1 MVSLGTMLSSFWI
14 LANNSWMQVPVG
26 HAIVDGRIIPADWRE
41 IVLGPVMMVRWPHM
55 LLAAFLTTAMCVSA
69 TGAWYML
76 RGVHRP
82 AARVMLH
89 WGLGLAAVLIPV
101 QLFFGHLTGL
111 YVLKHQPAKFAAI
124 EARWQSQQ
132 PASEVLIAWPDE
144 ASQRNYFAI
153 EIPRLGSFIASGNWT
168 ARETGLDAFPV
179 EDRPPVL
186 IPFFGFRIMV
196 GMGLIMLGVS
206 WLGNFLR
213 WRGRLETTRWF
224 LWAHVPVVPDRVHCR
239 AERLVHRRGRP
250 PALGRLR
257 PPANPRRGDAVA
269 DHRRRAPLAHRLR
282 AGLCRLRRVR
292 HLLHLQA
299 APRRAGRRGRGD
311 PECDRQ
317 PTAGV
322 RRHGRQRHRQPD
334 RSPEVTSM
342 TDPSTLALFWA
353 AVIAAAILIYVLLD
367 GFDIG
372 VGILFG
378 TTRDEAKRGQM
389 MTSIAPFWD
398 GNETWL
404 VVIGASLFAAFPAAY
419 AVFLGAFYLPVLL
432 MLVGL
437 IFRGI
442 AFEFRYRSAGMRR
455 FWDAGFAYGSMLV
468 AFVQGAA
475 VGAMMRGIP
484 VENMQYAG
492 DAFTWLHPFPV
503 LTGIGLMLGYALLGA
518 CWIVFKTEGALR
530 DWAYARIPW
539 LVAAVFAVL
548 GLAFII
554 VADDR
559 FRRHCT
565 EQSWPAQLGAGLADV
580 QPCRPSGP
588 CSPVCGHDATPFRWR
603 WRWRSFARRF

>member
-1 MVSLGTMLSSFWI
+1 MVSLGTMFSSFWI

-26 HAIVDGRIIPADWRE
+26 HEIVDGRIIPADWRE

-55 LLAAFLTTAMCVSA
+55 LLAAFLTTAMCVAA

-82 AARVMLH
+82 EARVMLH

-132 PASEVLIAWPDE
+132 PASEVLIAWPDA
-144 ASQRNYFAI
+144 ASQRNRFAL
-153 EIPRLGSFIASGNWT
+153 EIPKLGSFIASGNWT
-168 ARETGLDAFPV
+168 AREIGLDTFPV

-206 WLGNFLR
+206 WLGNLLR

-224 LWAHVPVVPDRVHCR
+224 LWGTFLSFPTGFVAILSGWYTAEVGRQPWVVYG
-239 AERLVHRRGRP
+239 L
-250 PALGRLR
+250 LR
-257 PPANPRRGDAVA
+257 TRDAVTPSLTTGDVLVSLA
-269 DHRRRAPLAHRLR
+269 GYVLVYAVFGGFGTFYIYKLLREGPAAAAEAIPNATASRPLAF
-282 AGLCRLRRVR
+282 ADT
-292 HLLHLQA
+292 A
-299 APRRAGRRGRGD
+299 ASATGSQTERGGD
-311 PECDRQ
+311 RME
-317 PTAGV
+317 
-322 RRHGRQRHRQPD
+322 
-334 RSPEVTSM
+334 
-342 TDPSTLALFWA
+342 PSTLALFWA
-353 AVIAAAILIYVLLD
+353 GVIAAAILLYVILD

-378 TTRDEAKRGQM
+378 TTRDEAKRRQM

-404 VVIGASLFAAFPAAY
+404 VVIGASLFAAFPAVY

-432 MLVGL
+432 MLFGL

-455 FWDAGFAYGSMLV
+455 FWDGGFFFGSLLV

-492 DAFTWLHPFPV
+492 GAFVWLHPFP
-503 LTGIGLMLGYALLGA
+503 GPDRHRPGA
-518 CWIVFKTEGALR
+518 RLR
-530 DWAYARIPW
+530 AARRR
-539 LVAAVFAVL
+539 LACLQDRGRAAGL
-548 GLAFII
+548 GLCAHPLARRRG
-554 VADDR
+554 VRGAGPRLHRLADDR
-559 FRRHCT
+559 CRRHRT
-565 EQSWPAQLGAGLADV
+565 EQPRPAQLGAGLPDR
-580 QPCRPSGP
+580 QPCRASGVFWP
-588 CSPVCGHDATPFRWR
+588 ARGRGATPFPSR
-603 WRWRSFARRF
+603 